1 MINDIK
7 NKNMD
12 VNHVIAS
19 SLESRKEYGLKVQ
32 QFVDELSKLL
42 PKLEVGM
49 ILEAKDDCM
58 NNFRKGQRLE
68 ITKINQNGDYVIDG
82 AVGTNAETIH
92 KYFNV
97 VGMRGE

>member
-12 VNHVIAS
+12 VNHVIAA
-19 SLESRKEYGLKVQ
+19 SLEARKEFGLKVGELI
-32 QFVDELSKLL
+32 DELSKLL

-49 ILEAKDDCM
+49 ILEAKEDCM

-68 ITKINQNGDYVIDG
+68 ITKVNQNGDYVIDG
-82 AVGTNAETIH
+82 VVGTNEETIH
-92 KYFNV
+92 KYFDIVN
-97 VGMRGE
+97 MRGE